1 MTKHP
6 AALVALANRLKLSV
20 EQLKAFADAQGLTP
34 AAYVKQTEA
43 GLDRMKVP
51 ATCTDDDLLSFLD

>member
-34 AAYVKQTEA
+34 DAYVKQTEA

-51 ATCTDDDLLSFLD
+51 ATFADDDLLSFLD